1 LVATRGEAVTWAVTL
16 DFHNTIAQCDEWFDL
31 EVYDLIPAYF
41 AWSEKTLG
49 VPTDASQIAAGK
61 AHYLKLRRRVIDTG
75 IELDAEAAVLEVL
88 DFLGLPAPSNSISDA
103 LEDIFRPTV
112 RSASPMPGVI
122 AASRRLN
129 DAGIKL
135 AVISSAAYH
144 PFLNWTLEKFEI
156 AGCFQNVLTSAS
168 TGHYKSS
175 TRIYETALDVLGI
188 GATQC
193 IHVGDSERFDVIPA
207 RSIGMKTVLIGD
219 SCQGQADLHLRSLVD
234 LPDAL
239 VETFGLPLAI

>member
-1 LVATRGEAVTWAVTL
+1 MTWAVTL

-31 EVYDLIPAYF
+31 EVYDLIPAFF

-49 VPTDASQIAAGK
+49 VPADASQIAAGK

-88 DFLGLPAPSNSISDA
+88 EFLGLPAPIGSISDA
-103 LEDIFRPTV
+103 LEDIFRPTLL
-112 RSASPMPGVI
+112 SASPMPGVVET
-122 AASRRLN
+122 SRRLN
-129 DAGIKL
+129 NAGIKL

-144 PFLNWTLEKFEI
+144 PFLEWTLEEFEI
-156 AGCFQNVLTSAS
+156 CGCFQYVLTSAS

-175 TRIYETALDVLGI
+175 TRIYETAVDVLGI
-188 GATQC
+188 EAHQC
-193 IHVGDSERFDVIPA
+193 IHVGDSERYDVVPA
-207 RSIGMKTVLIGD
+207 RSIGMKTVLIGENT
-219 SCQGQADLHLRSLVD
+219 QGQADLHLRSLLD